1 MSDFLTTVASDAG
14 PKEPVPVTLVSGG
27 ADIMAPD
34 YETLAASQTLQVLGA
49 TGAVGDF
56 LAGILVIPA
65 STSPGAISIKDGSG
79 SAITVFAGGA
89 NSVSSIAPFAIPLG
103 FKSTSGGWQITT
115 GANLSAIAV
124 GDFT

>member
-1 MSDFLTTVASDAG
+1 MPDFLTAVASDAG

-27 ADIMAPD
+27 ADIMATD
-34 YETLAASQTLQVLGA
+34 YETIAASQTLQVLGA

-65 STSPGAISIKDGSG
+65 STSPGAISINDGSG

-89 NSVSSIAPFAIPLG
+89 NSVSSLTPFAIPLG